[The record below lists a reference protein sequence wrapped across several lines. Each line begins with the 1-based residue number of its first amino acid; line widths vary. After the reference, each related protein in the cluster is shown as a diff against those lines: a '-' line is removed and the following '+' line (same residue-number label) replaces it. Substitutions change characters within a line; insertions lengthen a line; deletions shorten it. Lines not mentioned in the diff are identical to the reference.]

1 MPLIVGYSFESI
13 LLINSVVSFMQV
25 GCFLIRIL
33 ENNHNMHRYSLSASH
48 TAIWLVVPINNLC
61 SIIQLPPE
69 RPIVS
74 QYETPTR
81 NIGAYCDYF
90 FTHCKK
96 RRVYIYIY
104 IYQVT
109 SFVLSI
115 FEPNLWVFF
124 FNFIIYLKFI
134 FYNETQCLYQYNF
147 GY

>member
-33 ENNHNMHRYSLSASH
+33 ENNHIMHRYSLSASH

-104 IYQVT
+104 IKLHRLYFPY
-109 SFVLSI
+109 SSRI
-115 FEPNLWVFF
+115 FGFFF